1 MNASSKKILVV
12 EDSKMFGYAISAKIE
27 AELGCKPHLVTSFAE
42 ACNFFEQHGDGLFAA
57 VLDLVLPD
65 APQGEVVGVAL
76 KKNIPAIVLTGQFSE
91 SVRKEFTSRDIVDY
105 IVKEGPNSLD
115 QLTQTL
121 RRLEANRSVKV
132 LIVDDDKLSR
142 LAIKRLLER
151 HRFVIL
157 EAENGKKALET
168 LKEHP
173 DIRVVISDY
182 FMPEMDGFEL
192 VSRIRETTS
201 MDKMAII
208 GISSKGGPAMTARFL
223 KKGANDFIVKPFT
236 NEEFYL
242 RINQNVQML
251 EYIESIRNAAIKDHL
266 TGLYNRRYLFE
277 LGQKL
282 FGNAQRYEKD
292 LVVAMI
298 DIDKFKT
305 INDRFGHAVGDEVL
319 RWVSAMMMDHFRSS
333 DVVARMGGEEFC
345 ILAPD
350 MPSDHG
356 RERFEA
362 LRATIEST
370 PLSVKGSCIRVTVS
384 IGITATLGPT
394 LEATI
399 NQADQLLYQAKNK
412 GRNRVIVG

>member
-1 MNASSKKILVV
+1 MNASSKNILVV
-12 EDSKMFGYAISAKIE
+12 EDSKMFGHAISAKIE
-27 AELGCKPHLVTSFAE
+27 ADLGYKPHLVTSCAE
-42 ACNFFEQHGDGLFAA
+42 ACDFFEQRGDQLFAA

-65 APQGEVVGVAL
+65 APQGEIVDAAL
-76 KKNIPAIVLTGQFSE
+76 KKNIPAIVLTGQFSD

-115 QLTQTL
+115 QLTHTL
-121 RRLEANRSVKV
+121 RRLEANRCVKV
-132 LIVDDDKLSR
+132 LIVDDDRLSR
-142 LAIKRLLER
+142 LPIKRLLER

-168 LKEHP
+168 LKDHP
-173 DIRVVISDY
+173 ETRIVITDY
-182 FMPEMDGFEL
+182 HMPEMDGFEL

-208 GISSKGGPAMTARFL
+208 GISAKGGPVMTARFL

-251 EYIESIRNAAIKDHL
+251 EYIESIRNTAIRDHL

-282 FGNAQRYEKD
+282 FDNAQREQKD
-292 LVVAMI
+292 LVLAMI
-298 DIDKFKT
+298 DIDKFKG
-305 INDRFGHAVGDEVL
+305 INDQFGHAAGDEVL
-319 RWVSAMMMDHFRSS
+319 RWLSTMMMDHFRSS

-350 MPSDHG
+350 MPPDHG

-370 PLSVKGSCIRVTVS
+370 PLSVEGNCVRFTVS
-384 IGITATLGPT
+384 IGLTATLGPT

-399 NQADQLLYQAKNK
+399 NQADQILYQAKNQ